1 MRSFPVRWWCFLL
14 LCAMGMPVQSAV
26 HLYDDEQMQLLA
38 DNFSV
43 YRENRE
49 QLTIGEV
56 LKLRHEFIYQ
66 ADNNPNYG
74 FSENGLWLHA
84 DISNLSHTDEWVFSL
99 NFSQLDKVDF
109 YVVVDNQVID
119 QSHQGKFQ
127 PEQHFRI
134 PVFNTALPIGVEAEL
149 FIRVQSSSSALIAPV
164 YVTSQTKQI
173 IISQVDNLLWG
184 FFYGGLMILALYN
197 FVLFLGS
204 RELSLVGYVTY
215 ISAVLI
221 WQFVWGGH
229 LHFFFPDTL
238 SPIFSPY
245 TSLIFVIIG
254 ICSGI
259 FSLIFLETKE
269 NAPSTHPVVIAFL
282 WLQGAMGLV
291 CSLMN
296 LCNFAMLS
304 LSGSSEGL
312 RLWKTRSS
320 ARFSASAN
328 TSGSRNRNC
337 LLNP

>member
-38 DNFSV
+38 DNFAV

-84 DISNLSHTDEWVFSL
+84 DISNVSHTDEWVFSL

-109 YVVVDNQVID
+109 YVVVNNQVID

-164 YVTSQTKQI
+164 YVTSQTKQT

-204 RELSLVGYVTY
+204 RELSLIGYVTY

-221 WQFVWGGH
+221 W
-229 LHFFFPDTL
+229 
-238 SPIFSPY
+238 
-245 TSLIFVIIG
+245 
-254 ICSGI
+254 
-259 FSLIFLETKE
+259 
-269 NAPSTHPVVIAFL
+269 
-282 WLQGAMGLV
+282 
-291 CSLMN
+291 
-296 LCNFAMLS
+296 
-304 LSGSSEGL
+304 
-312 RLWKTRSS
+312 
-320 ARFSASAN
+320 
-328 TSGSRNRNC
+328 
-337 LLNP
+337 